1 MKLRYRFIDNSSRH
15 NHMHVILR
23 IYYIYLAQFVYI
35 VILYMSMYF
44 IIAFNLISHG
54 KLYDMCTNFI
64 N

>member
-1 MKLRYRFIDNSSRH
+1 
-15 NHMHVILR
+15 MHVILR

-35 VILYMSMYF
+35 LILYMSMYF
-44 IIAFNLISHG
+44 IIAFNVIFHG